1 MKKLLLL
8 VIAVAVCCP
17 LFAQGG
23 NERSDLELVQS
34 RGTLIVGITDF
45 APMDYKDGSGTWIG
59 FDADMAKAFAKS
71 IGVEAVFMEIDWD
84 NKITELNTRNIDC
97 IWNGMTL
104 DDGVLASMETSK
116 AYMNNAQVVVVP
128 KGKASEFGTMDS
140 IKRLRFAAESGSAG
154 VGQLEELGIEYIGLQ
169 TQSDALLEVA
179 SGASDACVIDLLM
192 ASAMIGEGTSYPD
205 LSYTVKLND
214 EEYGVGFRKGSDLAA
229 CLNDFLTS
237 CYESGKTIEIAVR
250 YDVQEAV
257 ISF

>member
-1 MKKLLLL
+1 MKKFLLL
-8 VIAVAVCCP
+8 VVVVALCCP

-23 NERSDLELVQS
+23 NERSDLELVQR

-71 IGVEAVFMEIDWD
+71 IGVEAVFIEIDWD
-84 NKITELNTRNIDC
+84 NKLTELNTKNIDC

-104 DDGVLASMETSK
+104 DEGVLASMEASK

-128 KGKASEFGTMDS
+128 KEKAVEFVTVDS
-140 IKRLRFAAESGSAG
+140 IKGLRFAVESGSAG
-154 VGQLEELGIEYIGLQ
+154 ASQLEELGMEYIGMQ
-169 TQSDALLEVA
+169 TQADALLEVA

-192 ASAMIGEGTSYPD
+192 ASAMIGEGTSYPG

-229 CLNDFLTS
+229 RLNDFLAS
-237 CYESGKTIEIAVR
+237 CYESGKTLEIAR
-250 YDVQEAV
+250 EYDVQEAV
-257 ISF
+257 IPF

>member
-8 VIAVAVCCP
+8 AIAIAVCCP

-23 NERSDLELVQS
+23 KEGSDLELVQS
-34 RGTLIVGITDF
+34 RGTLVVGITDF

-59 FDADMAKAFAKS
+59 FDADLAKAFAKS
-71 IGVEAVFMEIDWD
+71 LGVEAVFVEIDWD
-84 NKITELNTRNIDC
+84 NKLTELNTKNIDC

-104 DDGVLASMETSK
+104 DEGVLVSMETSK

-128 KGKASEFGTMDS
+128 KEKATKYGTADS
-140 IKRLRFAAESGSAG
+140 IKGLRFAVESGSAG
-154 VGQLEELGIEYIGLQ
+154 AAQLESLGIEYIGMQ
-169 TQSDALLEVA
+169 TQADALLEVS

-192 ASAMIGEGTSYPD
+192 ACAMTGEGTSYPN

-229 CLNDFLTS
+229 RLDDFLVS
-237 CYESGKTIEIAVR
+237 SFESGKTLEIAMK
-250 YDVQEAV
+250 YDVQGALV
-257 ISF
+257 SF

>member
-1 MKKLLLL
+1 MKKFLLL

-23 NERSDLELVQS
+23 GEVSDLERVQS

-45 APMDYKDGSGTWIG
+45 APMDYKDDSGSWIG
-59 FDADMAKAFAKS
+59 FDADMANAFVQS
-71 IGVEAVFMEIDWD
+71 IGVEAVFIEIDWD
-84 NKITELNTRNIDC
+84 NKLTELNTKNIDC

-104 DDGVLASMETSK
+104 DEGVLASMETSK

-128 KGKASEFGTMDS
+128 NEDASRYMTLDS
-140 IKRLRFAAESGSAG
+140 IKGLSFAAENGSAG
-154 VGQLEELGIEYIGLQ
+154 AGQLADLGIEYIGMQ
-169 TQSDALLEVA
+169 TQADALLEVA

-192 ASAMIGEGTSYPD
+192 ASAMIGEGTSYPG

-229 CLNDFLTS
+229 RLNDFLAS
-237 CYESGKTIEIAVR
+237 CYESGKTLEIASE

-257 ISF
+257 IPF

>member
-8 VIAVAVCCP
+8 AVAVAVCCP

-59 FDADMAKAFAKS
+59 FDADMAKAFAQS

-84 NKITELNTRNIDC
+84 NKLTELNTKSIDC

-104 DDGVLASMETSK
+104 DEGVFASMETSK
-116 AYMNNAQVVVVP
+116 AYMNNSQVVVVP
-128 KGKASEFGTMDS
+128 KEKAAEFGTVDS
-140 IKRLRFAAESGSAG
+140 IKGLRFAVESGSAG
-154 VGQLEELGIEYIGLQ
+154 ASQLEKLGIEYIGMQ
-169 TQSDALLEVA
+169 TQADALLEVA
-179 SGASDACVIDLLM
+179 SGASNACVIDLLM

-205 LSYTVKLND
+205 LSYTLKLND

-229 CLNDFLTS
+229 RLNAFLTS
-237 CYESGKTIEIAVR
+237 CYESGKTLEIAGR
-250 YDVQEAV
+250 YGVQEAV
-257 ISF
+257 IPF